1 MYKITNTPTWWG
13 NSYLQ
18 ARLYNLPHFS
28 QSRFIFTFHL
38 IPHQS
43 QFLFPHKKKIADG
56 KASKSRRQSIALP
69 TAKGKRADGNLMKT
83 SDSESAALL
92 SVPIFLPEKQWFLLL
107 RYTNDLQEK
116 YKEKQKTYSF
126 ILYCIRFVLTL
137 QTEIY

>member
-56 KASKSRRQSIALP
+56 KASKSRRQSYEDFGFGKCGFAFCANFPSRKAMVPFIEIHKRFAGKIQRK
-69 TAKGKRADGNLMKT
+69 AKNLFFHFVLYSICINFANGNLLT
-83 SDSESAALL
+83 
-92 SVPIFLPEKQWFLLL
+92 
-107 RYTNDLQEK
+107 
-116 YKEKQKTYSF
+116 F
-126 ILYCIRFVLTL
+126 ILSKTTNV
-137 QTEIY
+137 